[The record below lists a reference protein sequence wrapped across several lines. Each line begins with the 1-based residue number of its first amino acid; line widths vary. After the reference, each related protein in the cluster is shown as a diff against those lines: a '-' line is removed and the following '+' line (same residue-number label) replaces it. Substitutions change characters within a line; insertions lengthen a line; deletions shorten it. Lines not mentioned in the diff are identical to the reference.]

1 LLPVWEVN
9 VGYKM
14 IPLTN
19 VVSFNAFGAKFK
31 VPATPT
37 I

>member
-1 LLPVWEVN
+1 